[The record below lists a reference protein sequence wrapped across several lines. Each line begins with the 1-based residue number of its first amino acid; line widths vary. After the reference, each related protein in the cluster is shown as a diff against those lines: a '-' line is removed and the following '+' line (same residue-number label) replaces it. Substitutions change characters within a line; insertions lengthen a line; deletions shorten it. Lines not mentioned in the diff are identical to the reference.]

1 MHGQQNVKICV
12 KLSFGQVLLCYC
24 MLTSV
29 IYFGRP
35 SMTEGELDTIHWSC
49 VKAIWSRLHCGYL
62 LAAGRCL
69 PVGNTCS
76 CSNYER

>member
-35 SMTEGELDTIHWSC
+35 SMTEGELDTIH
-49 VKAIWSRLHCGYL
+49 
-62 LAAGRCL
+62 
-69 PVGNTCS
+69 
-76 CSNYER
+76 